1 MPLPR
6 IPRGELWRVDLGD
19 LGKVRPV
26 LVVSVPFTDHERT
39 LCIVVPHTSLLRGTR
54 FEIPVPHPGLSG
66 GAFDVQQ
73 TAAIQAVK
81 FIQRLGALNGEQMRM
96 IEAALAQ
103 VLGLKL
109 VAGVSEAGF

>member
-6 IPRGELWRVDLGD
+6 IQRGELWRVDLGY

-26 LVVSVPFTDHERT
+26 LVVSVPFLDNERT
-39 LCIVVPHTSLLRGTR
+39 LCIVVPHTNSLRGTR
-54 FEIPVPHPGLSG
+54 FEIPMRHPVLPA

-73 TAAIQAVK
+73 TAAVQAIK
-81 FIQRLGALNGEQMRM
+81 FIQCLGTLNPDQMGLIEQ
-96 IEAALAQ
+96 ALAQ

-109 VAGVSEAGF
+109 AERQRPQL